1 MTGEGVVEA
10 RIVSIQHVVVETW
23 EFGTGKSMIEGA
35 ATVLP
40 NIRDADGSAGCSGL
54 PSVNPSEDDNGPDV
68 QRS

>member
-1 MTGEGVVEA
+1 
-10 RIVSIQHVVVETW
+10 
-23 EFGTGKSMIEGA
+23 MIEGA

-40 NIRDADGSAGCSGL
+40 NIREAEGSAGCSGL